1 MLRLRTLNFTDALK
15 RYLTA
20 PNNIIRQFALSIL
33 AIIFIEEATPVFES
47 DETSS
52 QDLSKSRNATRNWQK
67 VVTKLTELFAKEV
80 DNMNGTVWKGE
91 DGTYK
96 KHVLSFLRLAQ
107 EIHFELGKH
116 NAPLEYVR
124 QSAKD
129 FARVLVDANIAPKIC
144 DVMVDLNQ
152 NIPVITDN
160 EEHELISR
168 FARAVLVS
176 NTDCSVDF
184 AEQVVNVPGFLEF
197 LRDKLS
203 LASEE
208 HLQLHKQVRSRVVIL
223 HIYIKTKSKGSQM
236 NTESTKLG
244 L

>member
-1 MLRLRTLNFTDALK
+1 MLRLRNLNFTDALK
-15 RYLTA
+15 PYLTA
-20 PNNIIRQFALSIL
+20 PNNIIRKFALSIL
-33 AIIFIEEATPVFES
+33 AIIIIEEATPVFES

-52 QDLSKSRNATRNWQK
+52 QDLSKSRNAARNWQK

-80 DNMNGTVWKGE
+80 DNMNGTEWKGE

-96 KHVLSFLRLAQ
+96 KHVLSFLRLTQ
-107 EIHFELGKH
+107 EIHFELGNH

-129 FARVLVDANIAPKIC
+129 IARVLVDANIAPKIC
-144 DVMVDLNQ
+144 GVMTDLQ
-152 NIPVITDN
+152 QHIPEITDN
-160 EEHELISR
+160 EEHELICR

-197 LRDKLS
+197 VRDKLA

-208 HLQLHKQVRSRVVIL
+208 HLQLHKQVRSRVVNNL
-223 HIYIKTKSKGSQM
+223 YTLRQKVRQAKSIFK
-236 NTESTKLG
+236 STKLG